1 MLILLSLPEARLD
14 FTIKCVL
21 LSALHVYIGKI
32 VESVFPFLVIT
43 FPLTFV
49 FCTLIRQF
57 LLTKYSHI
65 ILSHTEQR
73 YYNKKYVSSTFDTL
87 NIQIS
92 LAAVSFSAYLIQRNT
107 ITYITTM

>member
-32 VESVFPFLVIT
+32 VELVFPFLVVT